1 MLTKSTIDVDEKFS
15 VAIAA
20 YMKGVTRAT
29 RANDQTHPR
38 PCVVSDS
45 SQTHSKHLPTKT
57 ILISTYVQQH
67 RTKYLF

>member
-38 PCVVSDS
+38 PCVAHGSNE
-45 SQTHSKHLPTKT
+45 THSKHLSTKT
-57 ILISTYVQQH
+57 LLISTYLQQH
-67 RTKYLF
+67 Y